1 MPVLPQPNRASF
13 HCLTK
18 TLEAYGQAQ
27 ALSSFTHVDYNEA
40 KRYGQPPDLTSSY
53 PTSALL
59 YIYFLLTGETI
70 KKYGQIHKH

>member
-13 HCLTK
+13 HWLNLTV
-18 TLEAYGQAQ
+18 EAYGQAQ

-53 PTSALL
+53 PTSVLL
-59 YIYFLLTGETI
+59 CI
-70 KKYGQIHKH
+70 